1 MITLQTTNNL
11 SKTLDKHLNRL
22 YTVSITIRK
31 ENYKMTHTVKYIIQ
45 SQCATTG
52 RYDDTAT
59 YDNLPYAQIHYDALN
74 INCRNRLAKI
84 VSTKSQDVYTEIES
98 NYI

>member
-1 MITLQTTNNL
+1 MEPNI
-11 SKTLDKHLNRL
+11 
-22 YTVSITIRK
+22 
-31 ENYKMTHTVKYIIQ
+31 KYIIQ

-52 RYDDTAT
+52 KFEDTAT

-84 VSTKSQDVYTEIES
+84 VSTKSQDTYTEIES
-98 NYI
+98 NGWTTGLGVK